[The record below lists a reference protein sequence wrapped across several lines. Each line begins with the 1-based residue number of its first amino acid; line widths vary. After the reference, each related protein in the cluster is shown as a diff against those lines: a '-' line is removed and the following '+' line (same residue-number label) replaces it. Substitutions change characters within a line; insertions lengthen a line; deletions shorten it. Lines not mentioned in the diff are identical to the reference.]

1 MDGGRGSG
9 IETPRVDCCVKL
21 NECGE
26 SGAGGAGGAGGEGS
40 SPFSTDANDIESGK
54 PPKAQ

>member
-9 IETPRVDCCVKL
+9 IETPRVDRCVKL

-26 SGAGGAGGAGGEGS
+26 SGEGGAGGEGS
-40 SPFSTDANDIESGK
+40 RPFSTDANDIESGK